1 VSAPTL
7 WEEGR
12 WSGTRVTR
20 FSIFASLLLVV
31 TDLIV
36 SSDLGRIFDSG
47 FVVLCMAIAL
57 AIRPAD
63 FFAVGVLPPM
73 LLLGLFVVLGVVDRD
88 SIAPADDSLIQAVIS
103 GLAHHSGPLLAGY
116 ALALAVL
123 AIRSRV
129 MRRHEAEA
137 VEDYSKREVSPA
149 PYRVI
154 SGAPEVKSTTV
165 VGNEPHSP
173 ESMTA
178 SNS

>member
-1 VSAPTL
+1 M

-20 FSIFASLLLVV
+20 FSTFASVLLVL
-31 TDLIV
+31 TDLVV
-36 SSDLGRIFDSG
+36 SSNLGLIFDTG
-47 FVVLCMAIAL
+47 YVILCMAIAL

-73 LLLGLFVVLGVVDRD
+73 LLLGLFAVLGVVDRG
-88 SIAPADDSLIQAVIS
+88 SIAAADDSLIQAVIS
-103 GLAHHSGPLLAGY
+103 GLAHHSGPLLVGY
-116 ALALAVL
+116 ALALGVL

-129 MRRHEAEA
+129 MRRREAE
-137 VEDYSKREVSPA
+137 VEDYSKRAVSPA

-178 SNS
+178 SNN